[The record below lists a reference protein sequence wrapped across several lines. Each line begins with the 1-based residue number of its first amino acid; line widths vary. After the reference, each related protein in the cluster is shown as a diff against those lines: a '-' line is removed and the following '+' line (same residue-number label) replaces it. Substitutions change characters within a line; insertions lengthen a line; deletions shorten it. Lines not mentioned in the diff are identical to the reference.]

1 MIFEMTTRTM
11 PGCSTGKKR
20 PALSD
25 LFIFFIFCTIF
36 SGALFAQD
44 TSKADSKPVVAPA
57 TESAVTPDAAA
68 GGSDAVAEVVDEAAA
83 ELAATLKK
91 NKKCLRCHSKD
102 KVKTLEDGQELS
114 LTVHKDDYSKSAHGE
129 IACIGCHVAIGN
141 RKHPSKKTNIS
152 ISSQREYALELNEN
166 CRDCHEKN
174 YNQYEHSIHASMIKQ
189 GSDKAPLCSDCHS
202 AHAVETMEVYQLE
215 TGYPCKQCHESVF
228 NAYTTS
234 VHGDARLQ
242 GNVIRDTHI
251 QSPICSDCHQS
262 HDVNALAIGDTLR
275 STCISCHENI
285 VLLHTQ
291 WLPNAGTHLDIV
303 SCAVC
308 HAPFAK
314 RRFDLHLYDNV
325 AQVPVSQ
332 SEGDTSIQQQMEKMK
347 EEGGNV
353 FDTLQAWRDK
363 QEQEGK
369 QADVSIRGRME
380 VMSGVAAHQI
390 ARKSF
395 AVRTCDSCH
404 EVDPRE
410 DQNVTLSITKA
421 DGRRESFEANREA
434 LKSVTAV
441 NSISD
446 FYALGGN
453 PNKLLDIML
462 LLALA
467 AGIAIPVGHFTLGKM
482 IKEKMERGEQ

>member
-1 MIFEMTTRTM
+1 MIFKMTTRKTL
-11 PGCSTGKKR
+11 GCSMGKKL
-20 PALSD
+20 PTLSD
-25 LFIFFIFCTIF
+25 RFVFFIFCMFF

-44 TSKADSKPVVAPA
+44 TDKASTEPDVASA
-57 TESAVTPDAAA
+57 TESAVITDATVE
-68 GGSDAVAEVVDEAAA
+68 VADVVDEAAA
-83 ELAATLKK
+83 ELADILKK
-91 NKKCLRCHSKD
+91 NRKCLKCHSKD
-102 KVKTLEDGQELS
+102 KVKILEDGEELS
-114 LTVHKDDYSKSAHGE
+114 LTVHKEDYSSSAHGE

-152 ISSQREYALELNEN
+152 ISSQRDYALELNES
-166 CRDCHEKN
+166 CRECHEDN
-174 YNQYEHSIHASMIKQ
+174 YTQYEHSIHASMIKQ
-189 GSDKAPLCSDCHS
+189 GSEEAPLCSDCHS
-202 AHAVETMEVYQLE
+202 PHAIETMKVYQPE
-215 TGYPCKQCHESVF
+215 TGYPCKKCHEKVYD
-228 NAYTTS
+228 AYTTS

-325 AQVPVSQ
+325 AKVPVSQ
-332 SEGDTSIQQQMEKMK
+332 DEGDESIQQQMQKME

-353 FDTLQAWRDK
+353 FDTLQAWRDM
-363 QEQEGK
+363 QEKEGEP
-369 QADVSIRGRME
+369 ADVSIRGRME

-421 DGRRESFEANREA
+421 DGRIESFEANREG

-462 LLALA
+462 LLAIA
-467 AGIAIPVGHFTLGKM
+467 AGIGIPVGHFTLGKM